1 MFEYTR
7 AAELIKRYQGFN
19 EKAYPDPET
28 GDSPYSIGYGT
39 QYYPNGEPVKK
50 GQLCT
55 KEKAIE
61 YLTQEINDIADDIE
75 RLNLGLD
82 PGMREALVSFVHSVG
97 WEPFLYSQIIDYC
110 EQEEWFNAAQEMTRW
125 VFDHTHQAVGSLI
138 DRRREEV
145 ALFLSE
151 IDSCPWTSSE
161 ILLRAFR
168 NYCASPSQV
177 RAIRALE
184 EQINPYALAEFAN
197 SFEIID
203 PDPFGLSDD
212 DVRSIYCGWS

>member
-19 EKAYPDPET
+19 EKAFPDPET
-28 GDSPYSIGYGT
+28 GGAPYSIGYGT

-55 KEKAIE
+55 KQKAIE
-61 YLTQEINDIADDIE
+61 YLLKEINDIACDIE

-82 PGMREALVSFVHSVG
+82 PGMKEALVSFVHSVG
-97 WEPFLYSQIIDYC
+97 WEPFLYSQIIDFC
-110 EQEEWFNAAQEMTRW
+110 EQEEWHNAAQEMTRW
-125 VFDHTHQAVGSLI
+125 VFDHTQKAVGSLI

-145 ALFLSE
+145 VLFLSE
-151 IDSCPWTSSE
+151 LDSSPWTSSE

-168 NYCASPSQV
+168 NYSASPSQV
-177 RAIRALE
+177 RAIRTLE
-184 EQINPYALAEFAN
+184 EQVNPYVLAEFAN
-197 SFEIID
+197 NFEIED
-203 PDPFGLSDD
+203 RDPFGLSDD
-212 DVRSIYCGWS
+212 DVKSIYCGWS